1 MGRRLLVTPELRL
14 QQLHKPAELRV
25 RPGHKKLVFS
35 RRIQNT
41 LSIGVKGLSTMRSG
55 STSLASVLLL
65 VSLPAVS
72 PAQGRI
78 QGVLSNGTIGQ
89 PAANQTVQLLLPRGG
104 MQRVASVTTD
114 ASGRFVFPSANI
126 DPTSF
131 YLVQAS
137 YQGVDYNAPAQFDPE
152 GTANISITV
161 YDSSASRPPLRI
173 QSARVVVHAQGS
185 KAHVQEM
192 FAVRNASDPPH
203 SYVNP
208 SGTFQFH
215 LSPGIIEPNAA
226 VAGLMNMPLPQ
237 PVSAGKS
244 RGDYF
249 LQYPL
254 KPGVTVVMVA
264 YDVDY
269 ASNHVEL
276 ADSYPYPITNAELL
290 VSPPGLT
297 VDSTLFTP
305 AGSDAETGSQR
316 YVAAGLKEGTKL
328 EAGLSGEARADNAG
342 GEGTEPG
349 QAKVQ
354 ILPNPITRLS
364 VPLLACFLLLLLWAL
379 GIRLAKEWPRFREQQ
394 RTSSVQKELAA
405 TADALF
411 NSLADLDELF
421 AQAKV
426 PEKQYWKERLD
437 LKARLTSTLK
447 KASPLLLESY
457 ATRNTSPS

>member
-1 MGRRLLVTPELRL
+1 
-14 QQLHKPAELRV
+14 
-25 RPGHKKLVFS
+25 
-35 RRIQNT
+35 
-41 LSIGVKGLSTMRSG
+41 MRSR
-55 STSLASVLLL
+55 TISLASVLFL
-65 VSLPAVS
+65 VCLPAVV

-78 QGVLSNGTIGQ
+78 QGVIANGTNGQ

-126 DPTSF
+126 DPASF
-131 YLVQAS
+131 YLVQAA
-137 YQGVDYNAPAQFDPE
+137 YQGVDYNAPAQFDPV
-152 GTANISITV
+152 GTADISITV
-161 YDSSASRPPLRI
+161 YDSSASAPPLRI

-185 KAHVQEM
+185 KARVQEM
-192 FAVRNASDPPH
+192 FAVRNASDPPR

-208 SGTFQFH
+208 AGTFQFH
-215 LSPGIIEPNAA
+215 LSPAITEPKAA

-237 PVSAGKS
+237 PVSAGKG
-244 RGDYF
+244 RGDYS

-254 KPGVTVVMVA
+254 KPGATVVMVA

-269 ASNHVEL
+269 TSNRLEL
-276 ADSYPYPITNAELL
+276 GDSYPYPVSNVELL

-316 YVAAGLKEGTKL
+316 YVASGLKQGTKL
-328 EAGLSGEARADNAG
+328 EARLSGEARADDMAG
-342 GEGTEPG
+342 GAGTESG
-349 QAKVQ
+349 QAQAQVQ
-354 ILPNPITRLS
+354 ILPNPITRLG

-379 GIRLAKEWPRFREQQ
+379 GIRLAKEWPRFREEQ

-437 LKARLTSTLK
+437 LKARLTATLK
-447 KASPLLLESY
+447 KASPVLLESY
-457 ATRNTSPS
+457 ATRHTSAR

>member
-1 MGRRLLVTPELRL
+1 
-14 QQLHKPAELRV
+14 
-25 RPGHKKLVFS
+25 
-35 RRIQNT
+35 
-41 LSIGVKGLSTMRSG
+41 MRSG
-55 STSLASVLLL
+55 RISLVFVLLL
-65 VSLPAVS
+65 VCLPAVS
-72 PAQGRI
+72 LAQGRI
-78 QGVLSNGTIGQ
+78 QGTVSNGTDGQ
-89 PAANQTVQLLLPRGG
+89 PAASQTVQLLLPRGG

-137 YQGVDYNAPAQFDPE
+137 YRGVDFNAPAQFDPE
-152 GTANISITV
+152 GTATISITV
-161 YDSSASRPPLRI
+161 YDSSATVPPLRI

-192 FAVRNASDPPH
+192 FAVRNASDPPR

-208 SGTFQFH
+208 AGTFQFH
-215 LSPGIIEPNAA
+215 LAPGIAEPNAA

-237 PVSAGKS
+237 AVSAGKG

-264 YDVDY
+264 YDADY
-269 ASNHVEL
+269 ASNHLEL
-276 ADSYPYPITNAELL
+276 GDSYPYPITNAELL

-305 AGSDAETGSQR
+305 AGSDAETSSER
-316 YVAAGLKEGTKL
+316 YVASGVVQGTKL
-328 EAGLSGEARADNAG
+328 EARLSGEARADNAG
-342 GEGTEPG
+342 GEGAESG
-349 QAKVQ
+349 QAQAQVQ
-354 ILPNPITRLS
+354 ILPNPITRLG

-394 RTSSVQKELAA
+394 KTSSVQKELAA
-405 TADALF
+405 TVEALF

-421 AQAKV
+421 AEGKV
-426 PEKQYWKERLD
+426 PDKQYWKERLD
-437 LKARLTSTLK
+437 LKARLTATLK

-457 ATRNTSPS
+457 ATRHSSSR

>member
-1 MGRRLLVTPELRL
+1 M
-14 QQLHKPAELRV
+14 RV
-25 RPGHKKLVFS
+25 SHRHISPPSYGFGPGTKNLVFF
-35 RRIQNT
+35 RGIQNT
-41 LSIGVKGLSTMRSG
+41 LSIRLKGLSTMRSG
-55 STSLASVLLL
+55 TISLASVLLL
-65 VSLPAVS
+65 VCLPAVLS
-72 PAQGRI
+72 AQGRI
-78 QGVLSNGTIGQ
+78 QGVVSNGTNGQ

-152 GTANISITV
+152 GTATISITV
-161 YDSSASRPPLRI
+161 YDSSASVPPLRI
-173 QSARVVVHAQGS
+173 QSARLVVHAQGN

-203 SYVNP
+203 GYVNP
-208 SGTFQFH
+208 AGTFQFH
-215 LSPGIIEPNAA
+215 LSPGIAEPNAA

-237 PVSAGKS
+237 SVSTGKGH
-244 RGDYF
+244 GDYF

-269 ASNHVEL
+269 ASNHLEL
-276 ADSYPYPITNAELL
+276 GDSYPYPITNAELL

-297 VDSTLFTP
+297 VESTLFAP
-305 AGSDAETGSQR
+305 SGSDAETGSER
-316 YVAAGLKEGTKL
+316 YVASGVAQGTKL
-328 EAGLSGEARADNAG
+328 EARLSGEARADNAG
-342 GEGTEPG
+342 GGEGTGSE
-349 QAKVQ
+349 QAQVQ
-354 ILPNPITRLS
+354 ILPNPITRLG

-405 TADALF
+405 AADALF

-421 AQAKV
+421 AEGKV

-437 LKARLTSTLK
+437 LKARLTATLK

-457 ATRNTSPS
+457 ATRNTSSR